1 MSKAQQTRL
10 KRRLLLCGL
19 ALVLSVAAAILLV
32 VTANAKRARLRAES
46 EAAASAAQAAA
57 ESEAAAKAA
66 SDAAAQAAAEAAAR
80 AEEEAR
86 QKRAEQV
93 SAASEAHESTRYG
106 DKLGRIWVEGTNV
119 DCDLYL
125 GDDEAEFS
133 RGAGCHA
140 EDGCVLP
147 GENGTVFIGGHTGT
161 YFSDL
166 GSCEIGAVI
175 HLETDWG
182 SFAYKITDM
191 QVIQE
196 TDIDKV
202 RWGATEPSC
211 ILYTCYPFGI
221 LTHTPQRYAVYADPI
236 QADEYGVV
244 PEDSTASTDTSADAE
259 VSASS
264 AG

>member
-19 ALVLSVAAAILLV
+19 ALVVSVAAAILLV
-32 VTANAKRARLRAES
+32 VSANAKRARLQAES
-46 EAAASAAQAAA
+46 EAAASAA
-57 ESEAAAKAA
+57 ESEAAA
-66 SDAAAQAAAEAAAR
+66 QEAAEAAAR
-80 AEEEAR
+80 AEEEAK
-86 QKRAEQV
+86 QKRANQV
-93 SAASEAHESTRYG
+93 AAASEAHENTRYG

-125 GDDEAEFS
+125 GDSETQFS

-147 GENGTVFIGGHTGT
+147 GENGTVFIGAHTGT

-166 GSCEIGAVI
+166 GSCEIGAII
-175 HLETDWG
+175 HLETTWG
-182 SFAYKITDM
+182 DFAYKITDM
-191 QVIQE
+191 QVILE

-202 RWGATEPSC
+202 RWGAEEPSC

-221 LTHTPQRYAVYADPI
+221 LTHTTQRYAVYADPVET
-236 QADEYGVV
+236 DEYGVV
-244 PEDSTASTDTSADAE
+244 ADVDTGATN
-259 VSASS
+259 ASS
-264 AG
+264 AAASNSVSTAG